1 MAILD
6 RLRSVFKQ
14 APAPLQ
20 RVTAVGS
27 RYVRP
32 DYSEFQ
38 KRVVEGY
45 KGNPV
50 VAACVAVRANTLNEA
65 PLVAQNASTGDLLPA
80 HPLTRL
86 FANPN
91 PYMSQAEFWQTVST
105 YIDIGG
111 GAYIVKARNILGGI
125 TGLYPYNYGQ
135 IVPHISPLGWIDG
148 YIYDDGAGQ
157 TTTFDV
163 RDVVHIKSY
172 YIDPLQPHLGLSPI
186 VVSSISI
193 DAYNELMTTLYSV
206 AKNGGVIPGILSS
219 QEMLPSP
226 VVEQLKEQ
234 FAEKIGGMGPQS
246 GKPLVLSGG
255 VTYSEMGQS
264 INALSAPDQFTQFEV
279 AICGAFRVDPAVAMT
294 RAGLL
299 SSTYANKETAFR
311 EYTTLTRV
319 PTWNAWEEQMALSFA
334 SEFPGVRLQFD
345 TTDVEALKPDPAQRE
360 ALALSMWTANAIT
373 KNELRAEVGYDEL
386 PDGDVYNFE
395 LVPPQTGGFLSAPTP
410 EGVSLD
416 AIDPDSPAPIKNPNI
431 PDPEPE
437 PPIQFYRQTEKEAA
451 DYWRAADKIMN
462 DYAAELIPFVADGMK
477 TMMQQL
483 TGQKA
488 GELDVTRIKIDQ
500 LTSQY
505 LTASAKVRAGLLR
518 EIFYLAVQAAEGNP
532 AEFQSIFDTI
542 QERVGAQQ
550 RELLT
555 MAYGTARDEI
565 GQTIEDNRGVTEAE
579 LQTALRN
586 KVETL
591 TVSRAATIARTV
603 TRASATET
611 QKDTWKQMNEGK
623 EGTDDEIM
631 RVWVTRRD
639 DKVRPSHREM
649 DGLYVNVTGKFPEL
663 KADANGQISRTGK
676 TLDGPAVGTGSPSSI
691 VNCRC
696 VIRPVRKRKITS
708 GYQPAEAGR

>member
-1 MAILD
+1 
-6 RLRSVFKQ
+6 
-14 APAPLQ
+14 
-20 RVTAVGS
+20 
-27 RYVRP
+27 
-32 DYSEFQ
+32 
-38 KRVVEGY
+38 
-45 KGNPV
+45 
-50 VAACVAVRANTLNEA
+50 
-65 PLVAQNASTGDLLPA
+65 
-80 HPLTRL
+80 
-86 FANPN
+86 
-91 PYMSQAEFWQTVST
+91 
-105 YIDIGG
+105 
-111 GAYIVKARNILGGI
+111 
-125 TGLYPYNYGQ
+125 
-135 IVPHISPLGWIDG
+135 
-148 YIYDDGAGQ
+148 
-157 TTTFDV
+157 
-163 RDVVHIKSY
+163 
-172 YIDPLQPHLGLSPI
+172 
-186 VVSSISI
+186 
-193 DAYNELMTTLYSV
+193 
-206 AKNGGVIPGILSS
+206 
-219 QEMLPSP
+219 
-226 VVEQLKEQ
+226 
-234 FAEKIGGMGPQS
+234 
-246 GKPLVLSGG
+246 
-255 VTYSEMGQS
+255 
-264 INALSAPDQFTQFEV
+264 
-279 AICGAFRVDPAVAMT
+279 MT

-311 EYTTLTRV
+311 EFTTLTRV

-345 TTDVEALKPDPAQRE
+345 TTNIEALKPDPAQRE
-360 ALALSMWTANAIT
+360 ALAIQMWTANAIT
-373 KNELRAEVGYDEL
+373 KNELRAEVGYVEVE
-386 PDGDVYNFE
+386 DGEVYNYE
-395 LVPPQTGGFLSAPTP
+395 LQPTTGGFFAAP
-410 EGVSLD
+410 EGEVK
-416 AIDPDSPAPIKNPNI
+416 AEGIDPEAPAPITNPNI
-431 PDPEPE
+431 APPEPE

-500 LTSQY
+500 LTAQY
-505 LTASAKVRAGLLR
+505 LTASAKVRSGLLR

-579 LQTALRN
+579 LQTALRS

-611 QKDTWKQMNEGK
+611 QKDTWQKMNEGK
-623 EGTDDEIM
+623 EGTEDEIL

-708 GYQPAEAGR
+708 GYQPAEAGQ